1 MVPGDD
7 PVVETK
13 DHVRD
18 TEVVEA
24 GPRQALEYRT
34 PVIADVAG
42 NTALKRRQS
51 RHGIRGVGREERS
64 GDTQGVSRDG
74 GPFACGTPPELG
86 DFALTADYADG
97 ICSEKGV
104 VCVGMVGSGAV
115 EEQQVRK
122 IEE

>member
-1 MVPGDD
+1 VVPGDD

-24 GPRQALEYRT
+24 GAREALEYRT

-51 RHGIRGVGREERS
+51 RHRIRRVAWEKRS
-64 GDTQGVSRDG
+64 RDTQSVSRDG
-74 GPFACGTPPELG
+74 GPFACRATPELG
-86 DFALTADYADG
+86 DFTLTADYANR

-104 VCVGMVGSGAV
+104 VCIRMIGSGAV
-115 EEQQVRK
+115 EKQ
-122 IEE
+122 